1 MEARV
6 GSESHQFFA
15 AGTSNLNGI
24 GKKSFEWDLND
35 WRWDGE
41 LFVASQL
48 NEIPADCRNKHLL
61 QDAAKRLLSNCSS
74 SSSGGFDLGIVENGK
89 GEAEKRRRIIVV
101 EEDESYGGS
110 GSLSLKLGGHAF
122 PVMEADLANGNKSK
136 PQGGSSSHPTC
147 QVEGCGADLSDSK
160 DYHRRHKVCEMH
172 AKASSAVVRNA
183 IQRFCQ
189 QCSRLVQL
197 IHSVGTHYV

>member
-1 MEARV
+1 LASVVIGVVEASRRLV
-6 GSESHQFFA
+6 RNYRGHKLGEIFGSESHQYFA

-24 GKKSFEWDLND
+24 GKKSVEWDLND
-35 WRWDGE
+35 WRWDG
-41 LFVASQL
+41 
-48 NEIPADCRNKHLL
+48 
-61 QDAAKRLLSNCSS
+61 
-74 SSSGGFDLGIVENGK
+74 GFDLSIVENGK
-89 GEAEKRRRIIVV
+89 GEAEKRRRIVVV

-122 PVMEADLANGNKSK
+122 PVMEADLANGKKSK
-136 PQGGSSSHPTC
+136 PQGGSPSHSTC

-197 IHSVGTHYV
+197 IHSIGTHYV